1 MANFAVINNNIVENL
16 IVAENL
22 QIAQEITQK
31 TCVEYTNEEV
41 HIGFFYDEKTQKII
55 LEKKPY
61 ESWILNNGTWISPVD
76 KPLDGKNY
84 VWNEDLK
91 NWEEKIPQN
100 GWIWNPKINRYI
112 APIEYPKDGNDYHWN
127 NESLS
132 LDKKEKE
139 LFLQDIIEYGKS
151 QDFTGLQEIQI
162 IEGDFNHKLIING
175 TQGIINIT
183 PDTSYPAYLKEN

>member
-76 KPLDGKNY
+76 KPLDGNNY
-84 VWNEDLK
+84 VWNEDL
-91 NWEEKIPQN
+91 QN

-132 LDKKEKE
+132 WDKKEKE